1 MSPPRPAMTCP
12 PRAFITAVD
21 TLMGKGSILGF
32 QASDLQGWGQ
42 AEVEGMGPGGD
53 RIFDA
58 PSHGQTLPPLSSVA
72 TQVGAHTCRGVR
84 RRSRRHR
91 QVSDPE
97 SHRQASQVL
106 RVTPGRSA
114 SPSWVWK
121 QSQATLILCC
131 KHLPAENRKKQT
143 PRLY

>member
-1 MSPPRPAMTCP
+1 MTCP

-32 QASDLQGWGQ
+32 QASDLQGWGE

-72 TQVGAHTCRGVR
+72 THVGAQGIIVSIPEPVGVYGGGAGGTDRYLIPSHTG
-84 RRSRRHR
+84 
-91 QVSDPE
+91 E
-97 SHRQASQVL
+97 
-106 RVTPGRSA
+106 
-114 SPSWVWK
+114 
-121 QSQATLILCC
+121 
-131 KHLPAENRKKQT
+131 PARC
-143 PRLY
+143 